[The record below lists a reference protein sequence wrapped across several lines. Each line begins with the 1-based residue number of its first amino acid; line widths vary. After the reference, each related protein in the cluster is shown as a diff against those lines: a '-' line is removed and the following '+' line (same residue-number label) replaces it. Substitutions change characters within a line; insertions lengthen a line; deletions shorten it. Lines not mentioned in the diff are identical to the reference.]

1 MENCETRDI
10 LTVRET
16 VARLNVEG
24 LPVSEYTLR
33 RWLRTGQIIHRAAGK
48 KILVYYPH
56 VVDYLRAGTPDLA

>member
-16 VARLNVEG
+16 VARLNADG

-33 RWLRTGQIIHRAAGK
+33 RWLKTGEISYRAAGK
-48 KILVYYPH
+48 KRLLYYPN
-56 VVDYLRAGTPDLA
+56 VVDYLRVGTPDVA